1 MMTFD
6 SWYILMM
13 RRARVSSCS
22 FLHLLSRI
30 LQSFSL
36 LTVSYAFWRSMRAA

>member
-1 MMTFD
+1 MMTRG

-13 RRARVSSCS
+13 RRAKVSSLS
-22 FLHLLSRI
+22 FLHLPRRI